1 MYEAS
6 AFVADGC
13 RPAVAEQWQFGQ
25 FGAAIAERERE
36 GVTAKRLYQVLCP
49 ENRQQR
55 GKRK

>member
-13 RPAVAEQWQFGQ
+13 RPAEQWQFGQ

-36 GVTAKRLYQVLCP
+36 GDTAKRLYQVLCP
-49 ENRQQR
+49 ENRQQW